1 MANWTKVGPQQI
13 GADSAR
19 STLRLTRWWQ
29 MEITINGDFANL
41 GEGAIIAVG
50 RNQLQASYLGGDG
63 NDLAL
68 TVC

>member
-1 MANWTKVGPQQI
+1 
-13 GADSAR
+13 
-19 STLRLTRWWQ
+19 